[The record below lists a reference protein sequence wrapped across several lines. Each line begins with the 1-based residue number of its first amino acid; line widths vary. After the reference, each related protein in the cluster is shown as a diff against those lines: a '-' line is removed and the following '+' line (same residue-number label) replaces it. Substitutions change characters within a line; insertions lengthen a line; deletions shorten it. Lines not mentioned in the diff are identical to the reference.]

1 MIAFLFC
8 VRETFIDRLYNSW
21 NYQFLFLPLICDI
34 NTNCTS
40 NMTKPFLSLC
50 KMYIEKVKPWTLIIL
65 WRIFYGITLYTYS
78 IYKVIG
84 FIPCRFKPNVQ
95 TLQASNTKYLKDDA
109 AVLYLEHNKQKAL
122 NFSWL
127 DPINKGLHIYILEP
141 YT

>member
-1 MIAFLFC
+1 MMVYYGLFY
-8 VRETFIDRLYNSW
+8 D
-21 NYQFLFLPLICDI
+21 
-34 NTNCTS
+34 
-40 NMTKPFLSLC
+40 
-50 KMYIEKVKPWTLIIL
+50 
-65 WRIFYGITLYTYS
+65 ITLYPYN
-78 IYKVIG
+78 ILKVIG

-109 AVLYLEHNKQKAL
+109 AVLYLEYNKQKAL